1 MGFFL
6 SAVSTI
12 ASARWNSS
20 FIAQTG
26 YMPWTH
32 PIKDFAPSEEATM
45 GEFNLYDNFLKM
57 GVLSLLLAF
66 VMMNFVMR
74 TVIARW
80 CQKEEVSHRAF
91 RRTFYCIFAFGICY
105 YFLHG

>member
-1 MGFFL
+1 
-6 SAVSTI
+6 
-12 ASARWNSS
+12 
-20 FIAQTG
+20 
-26 YMPWTH
+26 
-32 PIKDFAPSEEATM
+32 
-45 GEFNLYDNFLKM
+45 M